1 MDTNTALAAH
11 PEQEN
16 EIISEAVLAD
26 LAKDHLLNAIHAYDN
41 GDSDAAAE
49 LMDQF
54 LFEVR
59 ERIREDTGADADEME
74 DPGVMDHGMHERG
87 AA

>member
-16 EIISEAVLAD
+16 EIISEAVIAD
-26 LAKDHLLNAIHAYDN
+26 LAKDHLLNAINAYDN
-41 GDSDAAAE
+41 GDSEATKG
-49 LMDQF
+49 LMEQF

-59 ERIREDTGADADEME
+59 ERIREDTVADADEME
-74 DPGVMDHGMHERG
+74 DPGVMDHGMHEKG